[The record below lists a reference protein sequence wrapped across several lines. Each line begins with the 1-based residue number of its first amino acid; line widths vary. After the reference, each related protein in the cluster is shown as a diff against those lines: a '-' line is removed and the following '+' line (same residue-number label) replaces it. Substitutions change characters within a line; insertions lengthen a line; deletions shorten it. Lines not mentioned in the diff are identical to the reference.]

1 MNVQQEIE
9 KFREGL
15 QQQRDELV
23 VQINLAKLEA
33 KEEWEQTEAK
43 LEELS
48 LKLEAAA
55 REARDAS
62 DDVWASAKMLG
73 EEIKSA
79 YARIRSR
86 L

>member
-23 VQINLAKLEA
+23 VQLNLAKLEA
-33 KEEWEQTEAK
+33 KEEWEQAEAK

-62 DDVWASAKMLG
+62 DDVWTSAKMLG